1 MTRKIIAVCA
11 ANKVIKIGEID
22 ECHIH
27 LSNQEDGDTIF
38 IIWHICQNDSSV
50 HVTFKD
56 PPMLTFRIEKM

>member
-11 ANKVIKIGEID
+11 ANKVIKIAEID

-38 IIWHICQNDSSV
+38 IIWHIRQNACIV

-56 PPMLTFRIEKM
+56 PPMLTFRKEKI